1 MGRRSGGIRGGRFA
15 RGVGLGALFLALA
28 VAPLAIGFATRPAK
42 PPPPPGLRTVTVQQL
57 AAAGLDVEPP
67 LDQHVPGWVD
77 FATSHGIPRSVL
89 AQFIEQRPA
98 KPGVPTAIALAAAG
112 RGSAD
117 YLPLESTLAYVSDTR
132 TQLGPCPPSRRFCRH
147 PQVGDRQLC
156 YLVVTD
162 HLRSDGTTQRLV
174 MVIDASNGRLL
185 TQIAA

>member
-1 MGRRSGGIRGGRFA
+1 
-15 RGVGLGALFLALA
+15 
-28 VAPLAIGFATRPAK
+28 
-42 PPPPPGLRTVTVQQL
+42 VTVQQL

-67 LDQHVPGWVD
+67 VDQHVPGWVD
-77 FATSHGIPRSVL
+77 FATSHGIPRSLL
-89 AQFIEQRPA
+89 ASFIEQRTA
-98 KPGVPTAIALAAAG
+98 KPGVSPAIALAAAG

-117 YLPLESTLAYVSDTR
+117 YAPIESTLAYVSDTR